1 MLGPAT
7 DTRHLCRTLDNQAG
21 DSRATTRE
29 HLLEP
34 FSLAQ
39 FRCELL
45 DLRQLVSCTTPPSLG
60 RAVLQLQPSTG
71 DTCQPVPCVGGNKNA
86 E

>member
-1 MLGPAT
+1 MLGPAM
-7 DTRHLCRTLDNQAG
+7 DTRHPCRTLDNRAG
-21 DSRATTRE
+21 DSQATIRE
-29 HLLEP
+29 HPLEP

-60 RAVLQLQPSTG
+60 RVVLQLQLSTG
-71 DTCQPVPCVGGNKNA
+71 DTFQPVPCAGGNKIA

>member
-1 MLGPAT
+1 MLGPAM
-7 DTRHLCRTLDNQAG
+7 DTRRPCRRPGNQAG
-21 DSRATTRE
+21 DLQATIRE

-60 RAVLQLQPSTG
+60 RAVLQLQLSIG
-71 DTCQPVPCVGGNKNA
+71 DTFQPAPCAGGNKNV